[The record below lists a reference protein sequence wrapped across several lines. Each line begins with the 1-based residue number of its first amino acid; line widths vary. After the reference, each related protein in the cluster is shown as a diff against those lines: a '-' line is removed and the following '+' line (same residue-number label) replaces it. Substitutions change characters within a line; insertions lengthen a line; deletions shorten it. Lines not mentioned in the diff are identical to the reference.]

1 MSTATATF
9 DAGPAIWPRRPVD
22 PGGTS
27 LTSQSGSRPASVLEL
42 IFGPYRGG
50 AKAAHLLEVDAG
62 TRAGERTD
70 VRALMNGTWVER
82 LSVDGSVEPVVGF
95 SRMARIRSLAGLSL
109 REWADVFDVTHTT
122 IKHWTASEPDR
133 PKLERVLAALEQAS
147 RYRSDLSGWLMASVP
162 GTELR
167 PIDLLREERWRAFD
181 GAVHSQPAEAMTISA
196 EELRRLRRL
205 DESWLLAEPPIEHE

>member
-1 MSTATATF
+1 
-9 DAGPAIWPRRPVD
+9 
-22 PGGTS
+22 
-27 LTSQSGSRPASVLEL
+27 
-42 IFGPYRGG
+42 
-50 AKAAHLLEVDAG
+50 
-62 TRAGERTD
+62 
-70 VRALMNGTWVER
+70 
-82 LSVDGSVEPVVGF
+82 
-95 SRMARIRSLAGLSL
+95 MARIRSLAGLSL